1 MRKPQGGR
9 ETSVAPVVQVV
20 LSKCNQKFECVGVPR
35 YVGKTADTLTRESF
49 EFGGKRDKC
58 FGGFLS
64 CIHELHGGD
73 GRGVD
78 QMDSFVLGDEGDCI
92 RRVANDLPD
101 ESIQPDGQ
109 SNLMSVTQE
118 IVEVAGLKLS
128 DRLMVA
134 TNRLPSGCLGGDLL
148 ECVKEPDGDVVHR
161 SGAGFSPCPGSR
173 FVGVHLIAI
182 ATFIDS
188 LNQGLGKAD
197 QDATRTLSASGYAHY
212 YQHEDLRKAEPRQ
225 SARLV
230 DSGGPVMAAWPSC

>member
-9 ETSVAPVVQVV
+9 EASVAPVVQVV
-20 LSKCNQKFECVGVPR
+20 LSKCDQKFKCVGVPR
-35 YVGKTADTLTRESF
+35 YVGKTADTLARESF

-58 FGGFLS
+58 FGGFVS
-64 CIHELHGGD
+64 RIHELHGGD
-73 GRGVD
+73 GGDVD

-128 DRLMVA
+128 DRLMAA
-134 TNRLPSGCLGGDLL
+134 TNRFQCGCLGGDLL
-148 ECVKEPDGDVVHR
+148 ECVDELGGDVVRR
-161 SGAGFSPCPGSR
+161 SGTGFSTCPESR

-182 ATFIDS
+182 ATFVDS
-188 LNQGLGKAD
+188 LNQGLEEVE
-197 QDATRTLSASGYAHY
+197 QDATGNLSASRDAHS
-212 YQHEDLRKAEPRQ
+212 YQHEDQRRAEPRQ

-230 DSGGPVMAAWPSC
+230 DSGGPVMRTRPSC